1 MLPEKEKSF
10 LGSAKSFAISKGFFQ
25 DQEGEIPKKS
35 MKSLPFLTM

>member
-25 DQEGEIPKKS
+25 DQEGEIPKKT
-35 MKSLPFLTM
+35 LPFLTM